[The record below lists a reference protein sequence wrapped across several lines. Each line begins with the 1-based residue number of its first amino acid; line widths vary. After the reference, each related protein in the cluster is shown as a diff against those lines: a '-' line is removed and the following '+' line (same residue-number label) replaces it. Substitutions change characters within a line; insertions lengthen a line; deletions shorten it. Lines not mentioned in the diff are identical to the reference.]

1 MNDTMSLV
9 LAGAILAAGGAGL
22 FMYKFSDTSNSD
34 DCEYNEDS
42 WFSSNDKE
50 DKNEKDEDKDKEK
63 DEEKYKDSLES
74 KDFKTKT
81 LTGKTKRNKR
91 GSGTKRRYY

>member
-22 FMYKFSDTSNSD
+22 CMYKFSDSTNSD
-34 DCEYNEDS
+34 DGEYNEDS

-50 DKNEKDEDKDKEK
+50 DKNEKDEEKDKDE
-63 DEEKYKDSLES
+63 DKYKDSLES
-74 KDFKTKT
+74 KDFKTKSRS
-81 LTGKTKRNKR
+81 GKTKRNKR
-91 GSGTKRRYY
+91 GSGTKRRY